1 MGEIVFGGNRLE
13 FGIKKNRRCEGGKP
27 GGRKQEKYS
36 PQSSQRPQRKTKKIV
51 GWLRQKTAN
60 DKK

>member
-1 MGEIVFGGNRLE
+1 MGR
-13 FGIKKNRRCEGGKP
+13 GGK
-27 GGRKQEKYS
+27 KQEKYS

-60 DKK
+60 DKKQEK